1 MAASLPE
8 SITGRE
14 SNPRLIWLLG
24 RRTWR
29 TPGRRAAITPRCFA
43 DQNLIVK
50 LQMAKGDFVNTL
62 AVMSCYGAE

>member
-1 MAASLPE
+1 
-8 SITGRE
+8 
-14 SNPRLIWLLG
+14 LG